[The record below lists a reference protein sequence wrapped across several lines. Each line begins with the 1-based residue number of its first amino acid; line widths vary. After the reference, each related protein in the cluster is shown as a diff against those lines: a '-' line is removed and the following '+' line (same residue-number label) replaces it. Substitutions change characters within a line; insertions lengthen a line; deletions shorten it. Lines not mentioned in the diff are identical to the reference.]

1 MAPPPPSPSERLAAI
16 RRPPPRPDPGPG
28 RAWVILAFL
37 CGVGVAVALN
47 ARGSRPEAAPTEAPP
62 PPGAEL
68 AAAVEP
74 APVTDPARRTP
85 VVEAV
90 AKVAPSV
97 VSISTES
104 PVSGTFGVRRAGG
117 VSSEAGSGVVIDA
130 RGFILTNAHVVEQA
144 ARLTVSFADGT
155 SLRAQVAG
163 LTPELDLAVLRVESQ
178 TTLTPAPIGLSA
190 DLLLGEPVIAI
201 GNPFGLGHTV
211 TTGVISALSR
221 PLETNTRVYQDFIQ
235 TDASIN
241 PGNSGGPLLNAKGEL
256 IGINTAI
263 RANAEG
269 IGFAIPVDRAM
280 KVARDLMD
288 LGAVQIPWLGVS
300 IEDVHL
306 QIGRRMVVLPRV
318 VEVFPGTGGA
328 AAGLQPGDLLLS
340 AGDKA
345 LQGRGDLNAW
355 LATRPAAEAV
365 PLSVRRAEQSL
376 PITVA
381 PTAVTPAQVDAILGG
396 KVGLRVEDRAGAVV
410 ITAILP
416 QSPLAGS
423 PFRPGDRIALID
435 GTPVTSTEV
444 LRARLTEAR
453 SAHKRE
459 VTLTI
464 ARGDHGLAVR
474 LLI

>member
-28 RAWVILAFL
+28 RAWVVLAFL

-47 ARGSRPEAAPTEAPP
+47 ARGSRPEAAPAEAPP

-74 APVTDPARRTP
+74 ALVTDPARRTP

-340 AGDKA
+340 AGEKA

>member
-1 MAPPPPSPSERLAAI
+1 
-16 RRPPPRPDPGPG
+16 
-28 RAWVILAFL
+28 
-37 CGVGVAVALN
+37 
-47 ARGSRPEAAPTEAPP
+47 
-62 PPGAEL
+62 
-68 AAAVEP
+68 
-74 APVTDPARRTP
+74 

-340 AGDKA
+340 AGEKA

>member
-1 MAPPPPSPSERLAAI
+1 
-16 RRPPPRPDPGPG
+16 
-28 RAWVILAFL
+28 VVLAFL

-47 ARGSRPEAAPTEAPP
+47 ARGSRPEAAPAEAPP

-68 AAAVEP
+68 AAAAEP

-340 AGDKA
+340 AGEKA

>member
-1 MAPPPPSPSERLAAI
+1 
-16 RRPPPRPDPGPG
+16 
-28 RAWVILAFL
+28 
-37 CGVGVAVALN
+37 
-47 ARGSRPEAAPTEAPP
+47 
-62 PPGAEL
+62 
-68 AAAVEP
+68 
-74 APVTDPARRTP
+74 
-85 VVEAV
+85 
-90 AKVAPSV
+90 
-97 VSISTES
+97 
-104 PVSGTFGVRRAGG
+104 
-117 VSSEAGSGVVIDA
+117 VVIDA

-340 AGDKA
+340 AGEKA

>member
-1 MAPPPPSPSERLAAI
+1 
-16 RRPPPRPDPGPG
+16 
-28 RAWVILAFL
+28 VVLAFL

-47 ARGSRPEAAPTEAPP
+47 ARGSRPEASPTEAPP
-62 PPGAEL
+62 SPSAEL
-68 AAAVEP
+68 AASAEP
-74 APVTDPARRTP
+74 ALVTDPARRTP

-340 AGDKA
+340 AGEKA